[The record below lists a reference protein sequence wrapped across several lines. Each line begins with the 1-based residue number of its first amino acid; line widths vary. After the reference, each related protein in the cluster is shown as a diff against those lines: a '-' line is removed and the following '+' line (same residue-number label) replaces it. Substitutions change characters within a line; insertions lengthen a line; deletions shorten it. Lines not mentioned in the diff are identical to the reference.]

1 MRLAA
6 PGRSS
11 LALLAAG
18 ALALLPPA
26 ALAEPAVVAS
36 IPPIHSLVAGV
47 MEGIGDA
54 HLLVKGGASPHTY
67 TLRPSDAGL
76 LSRADVI
83 FWVGEELE
91 AFLVKPLS
99 ALGAAAEVV
108 ALSEAPGLRL
118 LAARE
123 GGLWEEHADEHEAGG
138 HGHEGHGDGHAHEA
152 ESEHGHGA
160 HDMHLWLDPANAAAM
175 VDAIVAALGRRDPGR
190 ADAYAANG
198 ARLRARLAD
207 LRDEIKGTL
216 APVADR
222 PFMVF
227 HDAYQYFETA
237 FGLTAVGAISVAP
250 QRMPGARRLGELRH
264 RLTSTGVRCVFREP
278 QFAPRLAE
286 TLVDGTPASIGVLDP
301 LGADIEPGPDLYG
314 RLLKSNAEAV
324 KTCLE
329 GKPAG

>member
-1 MRLAA
+1 MRLVA

-11 LALLAAG
+11 VAVLAAG
-18 ALALLPPA
+18 ALALLPAA
-26 ALAEPAVVAS
+26 ALAEPTVVAS

-67 TLRPSDAGL
+67 TLRPSEASL
-76 LSRADVI
+76 LSGADVV
-83 FWVGEELE
+83 FWVGEEME
-91 AFLVKPLS
+91 AFLVKPLA
-99 ALGAAAEVV
+99 ALSGGAVVV
-108 ALSEAPGLRL
+108 ALSKTPGLRL

-123 GGLWEEHADEHEAGG
+123 GGLWEEHEDV
-138 HGHEGHGDGHAHEA
+138 D
-152 ESEHGHGA
+152 EHGHGHKDEA
-160 HDMHLWLDPANAAAM
+160 GHGGNDMHVWLDPANAEAM
-175 VDAIVAALGRRDPGR
+175 VDAIVAALGRRDPAR

-198 ARLRARLAD
+198 ARLRARLTD
-207 LRDEIKGTL
+207 LRDEIKGIL

-227 HDAYQYFETA
+227 HDAFQYFESA
-237 FGLTAVGAISVAP
+237 FGLTAVGAVSVSP
-250 QRMPGARRLGELRH
+250 QRLTGARRLGELRA
-264 RLTSTGVRCVFREP
+264 RLVSTGVRCVFREP

-286 TLVDGTPASIGVLDP
+286 TLVDGTQASIGVLDP
-301 LGADIEPGPDLYG
+301 LGAGIEPGPDLYG

-329 GKPAG
+329 EKPAG